1 MATKLRIFFDI
12 PMAGVK
18 KYGKADR
25 GQNYF
30 FINTALEKL
39 CYFHNFATANDIREQ
54 GAQKRERC
62 REK

>member
-25 GQNYF
+25 GQDNF
-30 FINTALEKL
+30 FINTVLEKL
-39 CYFHNFATANDIREQ
+39 CYFHNFATANDIQAQ
-54 GAQKRERC
+54 GMWKQERC
-62 REK
+62 